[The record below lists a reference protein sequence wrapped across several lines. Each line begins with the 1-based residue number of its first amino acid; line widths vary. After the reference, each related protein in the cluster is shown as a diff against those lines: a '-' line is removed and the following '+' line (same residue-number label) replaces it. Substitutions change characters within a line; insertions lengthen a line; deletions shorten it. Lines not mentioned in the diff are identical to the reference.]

1 MSEVVLK
8 DLPESWEWTKLG
20 EVIIKIVGGGTPSK
34 NTAKYWEGNIPWL
47 TIKDMRTQRPADT
60 IDHITQEAV
69 DESSTNLIP
78 ADTVIMA
85 TRVGLGKVVRVP
97 YATTINQDL
106 KALITPPELDKS
118 YLEYWLVLKAQ
129 YLGSIGSGTTV
140 KGIRLEQVKGLDF
153 PLAPAEQQKRIV
165 AKIEELFSH
174 IDAGIAALNKAK
186 QLLKKYR
193 QSVLKAAVT
202 GELTKQWREDRL
214 KDDVQG
220 STSAAGAGSAGAAK
234 LEPASKLLERI
245 LKERRQKWETQQLEL
260 FKAKGKVPKDD
271 GWKGKYKEPEPSEAL
286 PFGIP
291 EDWQSINLDYLIDHI
306 ESGKSFRC
314 DERPPVD
321 GETGIVKVSAV
332 SWGEFDSNESKTITD
347 KSKIND
353 AYRIH
358 EGDFLF
364 SRANTIELVGA
375 CVIVKGVDKDL
386 LLSDKILRFILD
398 EEWKGW
404 VLLCLRTWHGRKEIE
419 NLATGNQDSMR
430 NIGQARIKKIRIP
443 LLPINEMEEAIAKVG
458 DRMDAI
464 QRMDN
469 EINSQLIK
477 SEKNKQ
483 SILASAFSGGLVEGL
498 DSDSPADEL
507 LKQISRQHVLS
518 AAREKLTKSRR
529 PTRKKAKS
537 MSKKKIIDVLKESS
551 DALSPEKLFDLIGA
565 DGSSTDEV
573 EEFYIELKEALADR
587 HVVIE
592 AVLDVN
598 IKRGDLISYKV
609 EA

>member
-174 IDAGIAALNKAK
+174 IDAGIAALKKAK
-186 QLLKKYR
+186 QLLKQYR

-202 GELTKQWREDRL
+202 GELTKQWREEN
-214 KDDVQG
+214 KD
-220 STSAAGAGSAGAAK
+220 K
-234 LEPASKLLERI
+234 LEPSSQLLERI
-245 LKERRQKWETQQLEL
+245 LIERRQKWEAQQLEQ
-260 FKAKGKVPKDD
+260 FKAKGKLPKDD
-271 GWKGKYKEPEPSEAL
+271 GWKGKYPEPNIDVEKFFDEPDSWAWAEIGTVTDMLSGHAFKKSEYTGSGVRLFQIANVSFGHTKWDEVEHL
-286 PFGIP
+286 PESYL
-291 EDWQSINLDYLIDHI
+291 EDWKNISL
-306 ESGKSFRC
+306 S
-314 DERPPVD
+314 
-321 GETGIVKVSAV
+321 
-332 SWGEFDSNESKTITD
+332 
-347 KSKIND
+347 
-353 AYRIH
+353 
-358 EGDFLF
+358 EGDILMALNRPLLSKRLKISRLSKADVPAILYQRVGKFQFYSELISDYFLIYMQSHF
-364 SRANTIELVGA
+364 YINRLEEQLQGVNIPFINKGKLLETPISIPSSVAEME
-375 CVIVKGVDKDL
+375 VIVEKVNSK
-386 LLSDKILRFILD
+386 LD
-398 EEWKGW
+398 SI
-404 VLLCLRTWHGRKEIE
+404 GRMENEIE
-419 NLATGNQDSMR
+419 
-430 NIGQARIKKIRIP
+430 GQLRKA
-443 LLPINEMEEAIAKVG
+443 A
-458 DRMDAI
+458 
-464 QRMDN
+464 Q
-469 EINSQLIK
+469 
-477 SEKNKQ
+477 NKQ

-498 DSDSPADEL
+498 DSDGSAQEL
-507 LKQISRQHVLS
+507 LEEIRRQHVLN
-518 AAREKLTKSRR
+518 ATKEKLTKKQKTA
-529 PTRKKAKS
+529 PKKADL
-537 MSKKKIIDVLKESS
+537 MSKRKIIDVLKVSEQ
-551 DALSPEKLFDLIGA
+551 ALSPEKLFDLIGA
-565 DGSSTDEV
+565 DGSSPDEV
-573 EEFYIELKEALADR
+573 EEFYIELKEALADK

-592 AVLDVN
+592 PVLDGNVKN
-598 IKRGDLISYKV
+598 GDLISYKV

>member
-220 STSAAGAGSAGAAK
+220 STSAAGAGSAGAAMN
-234 LEPASKLLERI
+234 I
-245 LKERRQKWETQQLEL
+245 
-260 FKAKGKVPKDD
+260 
-271 GWKGKYKEPEPSEAL
+271 
-286 PFGIP
+286 FG
-291 EDWQSINLDYLIDHI
+291 
-306 ESGKSFRC
+306 R
-314 DERPPVD
+314 
-321 GETGIVKVSAV
+321 
-332 SWGEFDSNESKTITD
+332 
-347 KSKIND
+347 
-353 AYRIH
+353 
-358 EGDFLF
+358 
-364 SRANTIELVGA
+364 
-375 CVIVKGVDKDL
+375 
-386 LLSDKILRFILD
+386 
-398 EEWKGW
+398 
-404 VLLCLRTWHGRKEIE
+404 
-419 NLATGNQDSMR
+419 
-430 NIGQARIKKIRIP
+430 
-443 LLPINEMEEAIAKVG
+443 
-458 DRMDAI
+458 
-464 QRMDN
+464 
-469 EINSQLIK
+469 
-477 SEKNKQ
+477 
-483 SILASAFSGGLVEGL
+483 
-498 DSDSPADEL
+498 
-507 LKQISRQHVLS
+507 
-518 AAREKLTKSRR
+518 
-529 PTRKKAKS
+529 
-537 MSKKKIIDVLKESS
+537 
-551 DALSPEKLFDLIGA
+551 
-565 DGSSTDEV
+565 
-573 EEFYIELKEALADR
+573 
-587 HVVIE
+587 
-592 AVLDVN
+592 
-598 IKRGDLISYKV
+598 
-609 EA
+609 